1 VLVSQ
6 RLVTLFVTEV
16 WSPYSKLT
24 LQETYRANL
33 KSLPVTRP
41 KPFYSQGQPQGS
53 RTITMT
59 HKHHR
64 LFDIP
69 EILREIFLGLAE
81 PDCWGRCLTSA
92 DLARA
97 ARCSKKFSAPALD
110 ALWQTMHSELPLFK
124 LLPGFQEVDDIWVR
138 HISLHILPA
147 MLITCSPYRF
157 YPNLNQFVILT
168 GKDSMDMRGALDT
181 YG

>member
-6 RLVTLFVTEV
+6 RLVT
-16 WSPYSKLT
+16 
-24 LQETYRANL
+24 
-33 KSLPVTRP
+33 
-41 KPFYSQGQPQGS
+41 PFQVVKWKFGSQPCRQLIEP
-53 RTITMT
+53 TITMT

-69 EILREIFLGLAE
+69 EMLTDIFLGLAE

-97 ARCSKKFSAPALD
+97 ARCSKKFSTPALV
-110 ALWQTMHSELPLFK
+110 ALWQTMHSELPLSK

-147 MLITCSPYRF
+147 CCSPYRF
-157 YPNLNQFVILT
+157 YLNLNLFVILT
-168 GKDSMDMRGALDT
+168 GKGSMDMRGALDT
-181 YG
+181 YA